1 MSAEKWWEL
10 NLVCNTETSPR
21 KPVVLNPVH
30 FNHLENFFLK
40 KCLYLDPGTIEL
52 ESSGRACPEH
62 VFFFTLFVDD
72 SDLQLD
78 DLLFVVG
85 NEYPLK
91 KLDQGRGM
99 TLHVQTENWKTLYE
113 TESIL

>member
-1 MSAEKWWEL
+1 M
-10 NLVCNTETSPR
+10 
-21 KPVVLNPVH
+21 
-30 FNHLENFFLK
+30 
-40 KCLYLDPGTIEL
+40 
-52 ESSGRACPEH
+52 
-62 VFFFTLFVDD
+62 DD